1 MKDVTKDGFKL
12 QQYKTEIT
20 SVYIKYYHNFS
31 RQQFFSGSCFIFS
44 LCWFFFAFNE
54 IGME

>member
-31 RQQFFSGSCFIFS
+31 PSTIFVWFMFYIQFMLFV
-44 LCWFFFAFNE
+44 FAFNE
-54 IGME
+54 IGI